1 MEREKLKIIQPG
13 RIGDIIICL
22 PIAKHY
28 YERGYEII
36 WPVFDEYL
44 PLFDYVDYVSA
55 VGIGIF
61 DGAYRRAIELMP
73 GCEKLDLG
81 IGFPGHPEKLTWTD
95 EELSFDE
102 WKYKKADL
110 PLELK
115 YTLSI
120 KRKKRKEKNLIHYL
134 QDASFKDSQSNKG
147 KFSFLQKYSVV
158 HDSGLSSGIHQHNFR
173 LPDNEKCIKIYPIEG
188 FTVFDWLTILEG
200 AEKIY
205 CVDSCIANLV
215 NQLGIGIGKRYFHP
229 WIEYYTQAQQAQLT
243 PKLAKGWEI
252 V

>member
-13 RIGDIIICL
+13 RIGDILIVL
-22 PIAKHY
+22 PIAKYY
-28 YERGYEII
+28 YERGYEIV

-44 PLFDYVDYVSA
+44 PLFNYVDYVSA

-81 IGFPGHPEKLTWTD
+81 IGFPGHRENQTWKSTG
-95 EELSFDE
+95 LSFDE

-120 KRKKRKEKNLIHYL
+120 NRNKENEKNLILLLEENYQL
-134 QDASFKDSQSNKG
+134 K
-147 KFSFLQKYSVV
+147 KYSVV
-158 HDSGLSSGIHQHNFR
+158 HDSGISSGRRQYNFN
-173 LPDNEKCIKIYPIEG
+173 LPADEKYIKIRPIKG
-188 FTVFDWLTILEG
+188 FTVFDWLSILEG
-200 AEKIY
+200 ADKIY

-229 WIEYYTQAQQAQLT
+229 WIEYYTQDQQSQLT
-243 PKLAKGWEI
+243 PKLAEGWEI